1 MATIVQQS
9 AEYITST
16 PNIGEVI
23 EHACRTCYKSHN
35 LVKEGSAERLF
46 NQIVKQ
52 SHHDSVCEHGSIT
65 MQIVTDRATMAQFT
79 RHRIGLAYSIES
91 QRYCNY
97 SKNKFSNSVQ
107 FIKPADLIEDTKA
120 HDVWLHALH
129 NAEQCYFV
137 MLSEGIKPE
146 TARSVLPNSTRVEM
160 SVTGNVRAWRHFFN
174 LRADGH
180 AQQDIQDLCKLIYN
194 EMMENGIPSYLFD
207 DIITK

>member
-1 MATIVQQS
+1 MATIIKQS
-9 AEYITST
+9 AEFVTAT

-35 LVKEGSAERLF
+35 LTKEGSAERLF

-79 RHRIGLAYSIES
+79 RHRIGFAYSIES

-97 SKNKFSNSVQ
+97 SKNKFNNSVQ
-107 FIKPADLIEDTKA
+107 FIKPANIDENTKA
-120 HDVWLHALH
+120 YDIWIYSMYDV
-129 NAEQCYFV
+129 ERCYFA
-137 MLSEGIKPE
+137 LLNEGIKPE
-146 TARSVLPNSTRVEM
+146 TARSVLPNAAKTEM
-160 SVTGNVRAWRHFFN
+160 SVTGTVRAWRHFFN

-180 AQQDIQDLCKLIYN
+180 AQQDIQDLCKLIHE
-194 EMMENGIPSYLFD
+194 EMLANGIPKYLFD
-207 DIITK
+207 DIFTV